1 MQPVLTRCPLCAE
14 PTFVEKVRCT
24 ACASALEGRFTLDWP
39 GSLSREQLSFVKVF
53 LTARGK
59 IKDVEEALGISY
71 PTVVARLDEVVAAIA
86 EGKPA
91 PAAPPQPQ
99 SRARAHVHSPPPQS
113 AAQRKQILDDLAAGT
128 IDADEAAKRLRNT

>member
-24 ACASALEGRFTLDWP
+24 GCATALEGRFTLDWP
-39 GSLSREQLSFVKVF
+39 GTLTREQLAFVKVF

-71 PTVVARLDEVVAAIA
+71 PTVVARLDEAVASIA

-91 PAAPPQPQ
+91 PAPPPPQPARP
-99 SRARAHVHSPPPQS
+99 RAAAPDAS
-113 AAQRKQILDDLAAGT
+113 AARRKQILDDLADGS
-128 IDADEAAKRLRNT
+128 IDADEAAKRLRNA